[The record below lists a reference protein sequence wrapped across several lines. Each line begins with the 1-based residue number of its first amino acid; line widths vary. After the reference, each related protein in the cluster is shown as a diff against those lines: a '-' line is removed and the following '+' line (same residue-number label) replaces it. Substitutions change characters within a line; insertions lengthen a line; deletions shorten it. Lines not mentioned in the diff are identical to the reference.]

1 MKDKPINPE
10 SVQAYLDRSFGDDL
24 DAVSKAMHQLAKAFT
39 PKKLSGSAFSLYE
52 KFRPQIAAGKRG
64 WGQKGTLDL
73 ELIRSLSRGA

>member
-1 MKDKPINPE
+1 MGFKHSKVAKLVGQE
-10 SVQAYLDRSFGDDL
+10 SGALRAL